1 MATHTSILVWDIPW
15 IEEPGGLQSERIWG
29 QRLLHVSFRF
39 QFSNW
44 GPSGKSH
51 KLFETFLT
59 HIRRI
64 LLPVSLSHWE
74 IVTKLAKHL
83 TVS

>member
-1 MATHTSILVWDIPW
+1 MATHTSILVWNIPW
-15 IEEPGGLQSERIWG
+15 IEEPGELQSERIWG

-39 QFSNW
+39 QISNW
-44 GPSGKSH
+44 EPSGKSH
-51 KLFETFLT
+51 KLFKTFLT
-59 HIRRI
+59 RIRRI
-64 LLPVSLSHWE
+64 LLPVLSSHWE